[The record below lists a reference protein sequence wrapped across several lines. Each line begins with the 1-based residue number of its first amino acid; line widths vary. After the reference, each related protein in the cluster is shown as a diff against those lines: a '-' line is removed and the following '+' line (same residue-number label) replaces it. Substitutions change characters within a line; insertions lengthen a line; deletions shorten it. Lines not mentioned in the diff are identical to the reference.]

1 MSIQY
6 LADTYAD
13 MPIVGKR
20 VKDHAWT
27 AVRRGKLFKQ
37 AYAKLRCEFDA
48 EDAVNDAFSRALR
61 YKHTFNGKLPF
72 GVWFNTIL
80 KNSIRDIQA
89 SNRHQGMGMVDD
101 DDKNKEEVGPE
112 LIDEYARIAA
122 MQFVEKNIKHLN
134 AKEQDLVN
142 LVLKHGHTLTTAA
155 SIIGVTPQYAYK
167 AMKKLQEMSK

>member
-1 MSIQY
+1 MSVQY
-6 LADTYAD
+6 IADTEYD

-20 VKDHAWT
+20 VKDKAWT
-27 AVRRGKLFKQ
+27 SVRRGKLFKM
-37 AYAKLRCEFDA
+37 AYAKLQCEFDA
-48 EDAVNDAFSRALR
+48 EDAVNNAFERALR
-61 YKHTFNGKLPF
+61 YNHTFNGKLPF

-80 KNSIRDIQA
+80 KNCIRDVKI
-89 SNRHQGMGMVDD
+89 SNRHQGMGMVDE
-101 DDKNKEEVGPE
+101 DDKVEEVGPE

-122 MQFVEKNIKHLN
+122 MIFVEKNIKNLN

-155 SIIGVTPQYAYK
+155 SIIGVTPQYAHK